1 MKGRVIFGSV
11 DGDRPAAMRYTECR
25 LEKITTL
32 MLDDIDKNCI
42 EYQENYDGSESEPTV
57 LPSKF
62 PNLLINGAGGIA
74 VGMATNIPPHNLSE
88 VIDGCVAI
96 LNNPSTTEE
105 ELNEIIPGPDFP
117 TGGLIIGRN
126 GIRSAQ
132 QIGRGSVILR
142 GRAEIEEKNSR
153 SSIII
158 SEIPY
163 QVNKSSLIEK
173 IAEVVRDK
181 RVEGIS
187 DIRDI
192 SDRHGI
198 RVVIELKKDAE
209 ADVILNQLYKYTP
222 LQSSFGCNM
231 VCLNSGKPELLSIRQ
246 IIDAFLEFRV
256 DIVVK
261 RSTYLLN
268 KSRDRAPCSCW
279 LSNSNSKY

>member
-1 MKGRVIFGSV
+1 MISIKIVSNIKKIMMVLRVSPLFCPRNFQIF
-11 DGDRPAAMRYTECR
+11 
-25 LEKITTL
+25 
-32 MLDDIDKNCI
+32 
-42 EYQENYDGSESEPTV
+42 
-57 LPSKF
+57 
-62 PNLLINGAGGIA
+62 INGAGGIA

-96 LNNPSTTEE
+96 LNNPSITEE

-132 QIGRGSVILR
+132 QTGRGSVILR
-142 GRAEIEEKNSR
+142 GRAEIEEKNNR

-231 VCLNSGKPELLSIRQ
+231 VCLNSGN
-246 IIDAFLEFRV
+246 
-256 DIVVK
+256 
-261 RSTYLLN
+261 LN
-268 KSRDRAPCSCW
+268 
-279 LSNSNSKY
+279 YYQ

>member
-1 MKGRVIFGSV
+1 MSQMGLDFNKPYRKSARVVGDVIGKYHPHGDSAVYESLVRMAQSFSMMAPLIEGQGNFGSV

-32 MLDDIDKNCI
+32 MLDDIDKDCI
-42 EYQENYDGSESEPTV
+42 EYQENYDGSENEPTV

-96 LNNPSTTEE
+96 LNNPSTTED

-132 QIGRGSVILR
+132 QTGRGSVILR
-142 GRAEIEEKNSR
+142 GRAEIEEKKIR

-198 RVVIELKKDAE
+198 NVVIELK
-209 ADVILNQLYKYTP
+209 
-222 LQSSFGCNM
+222 
-231 VCLNSGKPELLSIRQ
+231 R
-246 IIDAFLEFRV
+246 R
-256 DIVVK
+256 
-261 RSTYLLN
+261 
-268 KSRDRAPCSCW
+268 
-279 LSNSNSKY
+279 

>member
-1 MKGRVIFGSV
+1 M
-11 DGDRPAAMRYTECR
+11 
-25 LEKITTL
+25 
-32 MLDDIDKNCI
+32 
-42 EYQENYDGSESEPTV
+42 
-57 LPSKF
+57 
-62 PNLLINGAGGIA
+62 
-74 VGMATNIPPHNLSE
+74 
-88 VIDGCVAI
+88 
-96 LNNPSTTEE
+96 
-105 ELNEIIPGPDFP
+105 
-117 TGGLIIGRN
+117 
-126 GIRSAQ
+126 
-132 QIGRGSVILR
+132 ILR
-142 GRAEIEEKNSR
+142 GRAEIEEKNNR

-181 RVEGIS
+181 KVEGIS

-209 ADVILNQLYKYTP
+209 ADVILNQLYKFTP

-261 RSTYLLN
+261 S
-268 KSRDRAPCSCW
+268 
-279 LSNSNSKY
+279 